1 VLLEHPPIQPAD
13 LKGRPLTKEEIEERL
28 RGLGYKCLD
37 CGAPLG
43 RVVCYPAVR
52 GWGVLVKGQKGL
64 YIVVA
69 TCEECGARVE
79 LSQLIR
85 LTMERR
91 RGVKV
96 W

>member
-1 VLLEHPPIQPAD
+1 
-13 LKGRPLTKEEIEERL
+13 L

-43 RVVCYPAVR
+43 RMVCYPAIR
-52 GWGVLVKGQKGL
+52 GWRVQVKPHKGL

-69 TCEECGARVE
+69 TCEECEARIE

-85 LTMERR
+85 LTKERR
-91 RGVKV
+91 RGVRV
-96 W
+96 